1 MLPLWGLGGAR
12 GGGVPHPKRH
22 GMTCARFLQGGL
34 SVAVALLFFSSP
46 GCQQAQGANK
56 PCCIRGLQGGRFWVL
71 GLARPLAGQAA
82 ALSSGQCASREG
94 GRPGQISTRQAGSAG
109 CCLSRQGLQL
119 QLSSQRIFLKK
130 SGCICLRRRV
140 LAKGPALFASSLPP
154 PSAFLAFPTP
164 LPPRSLAGEA
174 GDPSMWE
181 HTARRASVE
190 RVSPQP
196 PRSCAASVC
205 ATEARGYDR
214 MRCRHLIEARSR

>member
-56 PCCIRGLQGGRFWVL
+56 PCRIRGLQGGRFWVL
-71 GLARPLAGQAA
+71 GFARPLAGQAA
-82 ALSSGQCASREG
+82 APGSGQCASREG
-94 GRPGQISTRQAGSAG
+94 GRPGQISNRKAGSAG
-109 CCLSRQGLQL
+109 CCLSRQGLWL

-130 SGCICLRRRV
+130 SGCVCLRRRV
-140 LAKGPALFASSLPP
+140 FAKGPAPFASSLPP
-154 PSAFLAFPTP
+154 TFCLSRFSNPAASEVSRWRGGRSKYVGKHCTQSPSG
-164 LPPRSLAGEA
+164 AG
-174 GDPSMWE
+174 
-181 HTARRASVE
+181 V
-190 RVSPQP
+190 PQP

-205 ATEARGYDR
+205 AT
-214 MRCRHLIEARSR
+214 